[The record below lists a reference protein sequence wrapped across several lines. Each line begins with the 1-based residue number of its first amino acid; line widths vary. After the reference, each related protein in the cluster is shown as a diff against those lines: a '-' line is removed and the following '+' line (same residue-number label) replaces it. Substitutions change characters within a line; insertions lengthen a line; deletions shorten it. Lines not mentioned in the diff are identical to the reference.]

1 MRRQAGSGTP
11 GITAGRDAGKEES
24 TTAIDVQS
32 VTVEFDGLKALAAV
46 SLSAERGE
54 ILGVIG
60 PNGAGKTTLLNC
72 ISGLQRITSGRIS
85 IFGQD
90 ITARPAHVIARL
102 GVGRTFQAPS
112 VVGRLSVLENVM
124 LGYTHANRSSA
135 VENLLWVGRT
145 RSDECKAKDSARD
158 ALDFLGAADLAG
170 RPARQLAHGQLRI
183 VELARVLVTKP
194 KVMLLDE
201 PTSGM
206 TGEERDEIG
215 LLLGRVRNE
224 TGATLLV
231 IEHDVSFIRR
241 LSERLV
247 VLSFGEVLATGD
259 PDVVLADPKI
269 RLHYLG
275 QTASEPVAGARQRR
289 SADEIANAGRAEEG

>member
-1 MRRQAGSGTP
+1 MRQRAGAGASGV
-11 GITAGRDAGKEES
+11 TAGRDATGEES
-24 TTAIDVQS
+24 ATAIDVQS
-32 VTVEFDGLKALAAV
+32 VTVEFDGLKALARV
-46 SLSAERGE
+46 SLSAEGGQ

-72 ISGLQRITSGRIS
+72 ISGLQRIASGHIS
-85 IFGQD
+85 VFGQD
-90 ITARPAHVIARL
+90 VTGRPAHVIARL
-102 GVGRTFQAPS
+102 GVARTFQAPS

-124 LGYTHANRSSA
+124 LGYTQANRSSA
-135 VENLLWVGRT
+135 VENLLWIGRT
-145 RSDECKAKDSARD
+145 RSDERKARQAAID
-158 ALDFLGAADLAG
+158 ALDFLGAADLAD
-170 RPARQLAHGQLRI
+170 RPAHQLAHGQIRI
-183 VELARVLVTKP
+183 AELARVLVTKP
-194 KVMLLDE
+194 KLMLLDE

-215 LLLGRVRNE
+215 LLLGRVRDE

-247 VLSFGEVLATGD
+247 VLSFGEVLAN
-259 PDVVLADPKI
+259 PQV

-275 QTASEPVAGARQRR
+275 RAASERVAGAQP
-289 SADEIANAGRAEEG
+289 NASSVEEA

>member
-1 MRRQAGSGTP
+1 MG
-11 GITAGRDAGKEES
+11 EES
-24 TTAIDVQS
+24 ATTIDIQS
-32 VTVEFDGLKALAAV
+32 VTVEFDGLKALAGV
-46 SLSAERGE
+46 SLSAERGQ

-85 IFGQD
+85 VFGQD
-90 ITARPAHVIARL
+90 ITGRPPHVIARL

-124 LGYTHANRSSA
+124 LGYTQANRSSA
-135 VENLLWVGRT
+135 VENVLWVGRT
-145 RSDECKAKDSARD
+145 RSDERKGRQAARD
-158 ALDFLGAADLAG
+158 ALDFLGAADLAE

-183 VELARVLVTKP
+183 VELARVLVAKP
-194 KVMLLDE
+194 KLMLLDE

-215 LLLGRVRNE
+215 QLLRRVRDE
-224 TGATLLV
+224 TGATLVV

-259 PDVVLADPKI
+259 PDVVLADPQV

-275 QTASEPVAGARQRR
+275 RAASEKVAGGQQ
-289 SADEIANAGRAEEG
+289 NASRAEEA

>member
-1 MRRQAGSGTP
+1 MRRQAGAGVP
-11 GITAGRDAGKEES
+11 GATAGRDAMEEES
-24 TTAIDVQS
+24 ATTIDIQS
-32 VTVEFDGLKALAAV
+32 VMVEFDGLKALAGV
-46 SLSAERGE
+46 SLSAERGQ

-85 IFGQD
+85 VFGQD
-90 ITARPAHVIARL
+90 ITGRPAHVIARL

-124 LGYTHANRSSA
+124 LGYSQANRSSA

-145 RSDECKAKDSARD
+145 RSDERKARQAARE
-158 ALDFLGAADLAG
+158 ALDFLGAADLAD

-183 VELARVLVTKP
+183 VELARVLVAKP
-194 KVMLLDE
+194 KLMLLDE

-206 TGEERDEIG
+206 TGEERDQIG
-215 LLLGRVRNE
+215 QLLGRVRNE
-224 TGATLLV
+224 TGATLVV

-241 LSERLV
+241 LSELLV

-259 PDVVLADPKI
+259 PDVVLADPQV

-275 QTASEPVAGARQRR
+275 RAASEKVAGGQL
-289 SADEIANAGRAEEG
+289 NASRPEEA

>member
-1 MRRQAGSGTP
+1 MS
-11 GITAGRDAGKEES
+11 RDATGEES
-24 TTAIDVQS
+24 ATAIEVQS
-32 VTVEFDGLKALAAV
+32 VMVEFDGLKALAGV
-46 SLSAERGE
+46 SLSAERGQ

-72 ISGLQRITSGRIS
+72 ISGLQRTNSGRIS
-85 IFGQD
+85 VFGQD
-90 ITARPAHVIARL
+90 ITGRPAHVIARL

-124 LGYTHANRSSA
+124 LGHTQANRASA
-135 VENLLWVGRT
+135 VENLLWMGRT
-145 RSDECKAKDSARD
+145 RSDERKARQAARD
-158 ALDFLGAADLAG
+158 ALDFLGATDLAD
-170 RPARQLAHGQLRI
+170 RPGHQLAHGQLRI

-194 KVMLLDE
+194 KLMLLDE

-215 LLLGRVRNE
+215 LLLERVRNE
-224 TGATLLV
+224 TRATLVV

-259 PDVVLADPKI
+259 PDVVLADPQV

-275 QTASEPVAGARQRR
+275 RAASEPVGGAQQ
-289 SADEIANAGRAEEG
+289 NAGRAEEA

>member
-1 MRRQAGSGTP
+1 MS
-11 GITAGRDAGKEES
+11 RDAMGEENA
-24 TTAIDVQS
+24 TAIDVQS
-32 VTVEFDGLKALAAV
+32 VMVEFDGLKALAGV
-46 SLSAERGE
+46 SLSAERGQ

-72 ISGLQRITSGRIS
+72 ISGLQRITAGRIS
-85 IFGQD
+85 VLGHD
-90 ITARPAHVIARL
+90 VTGWPAHVIARL

-124 LGYTHANRSSA
+124 LGHTQQNRSNA
-135 VENLLWVGRT
+135 VENLLWIGRT
-145 RSDECKAKDSARD
+145 RSDERKARQAARD
-158 ALDFLGAADLAG
+158 ALDFLGAADLAD
-170 RPARQLAHGQLRI
+170 RPGRQLAHGQLRI

-194 KVMLLDE
+194 KLMLLDE

-215 LLLGRVRNE
+215 LLLERVRNE
-224 TGATLLV
+224 TRATLVV

-259 PDVVLADPKI
+259 PDVVLADPQV

-275 QTASEPVAGARQRR
+275 RAASEPVAGAQQ
-289 SADEIANAGRAEEG
+289 NAGRAEEA

>member
-1 MRRQAGSGTP
+1 MRRQAGAGVP
-11 GITAGRDAGKEES
+11 GVTARRDAMGEES
-24 TTAIDVQS
+24 ATTIDIQS
-32 VTVEFDGLKALAAV
+32 VTVEFDGLKALAGV
-46 SLSAERGE
+46 SLSAERGQ

-85 IFGQD
+85 VFGQD
-90 ITARPAHVIARL
+90 ITGRPPHVIARL

-124 LGYTHANRSSA
+124 LGYTQANRSSA
-135 VENLLWVGRT
+135 VENVLWVGRT
-145 RSDECKAKDSARD
+145 RSDERKGRQAARD
-158 ALDFLGAADLAG
+158 ALDFLGAADLAD

-183 VELARVLVTKP
+183 VELARVLAAKP
-194 KVMLLDE
+194 KLMLLDE

-215 LLLGRVRNE
+215 QLLRRVRNE
-224 TGATLLV
+224 TGATLVV

-259 PDVVLADPKI
+259 PEVVLADPQV

-275 QTASEPVAGARQRR
+275 RAASEKVAGAQQ
-289 SADEIANAGRAEEG
+289 NASRAEEA

>member
-1 MRRQAGSGTP
+1 MS
-11 GITAGRDAGKEES
+11 RDARGEAS
-24 TTAIDVQS
+24 ATAIEVQS
-32 VTVEFDGLKALAAV
+32 VMVEFDGLKALAGV
-46 SLSAERGE
+46 SLSAERGQ

-72 ISGLQRITSGRIS
+72 ISGLQRTTSGRIS
-85 IFGQD
+85 VFGQD
-90 ITARPAHVIARL
+90 ITGRAAHVIARL

-124 LGYTHANRSSA
+124 LGHTQANRASA

-145 RSDECKAKDSARD
+145 RSDERKARQAAAA
-158 ALDFLGAADLAG
+158 ALDFLGAAELAD
-170 RPARQLAHGQLRI
+170 RPGHQLAHGQLRI
-183 VELARVLVTKP
+183 VELARVLVTRP
-194 KVMLLDE
+194 KLMLLDE

-215 LLLGRVRNE
+215 LLLERVRNE
-224 TGATLLV
+224 TGATLVV

-259 PDVVLADPKI
+259 PDVVLTDPQV

-275 QTASEPVAGARQRR
+275 RAASEPVAGAQQ
-289 SADEIANAGRAEEG
+289 NAGRAEEAR

>member
-1 MRRQAGSGTP
+1 MRRLPGAGTP
-11 GITAGRDAGKEES
+11 ATAPDRGSIDEKGAA
-24 TTAIDVQS
+24 AIDIQS
-32 VTVEFDGLKALAAV
+32 VTVEFDGLKALSAV
-46 SLSAERGE
+46 SLAAGRGQ

-72 ISGLQRITSGRIS
+72 ISGLQRTTSGCIS

-90 ITARPAHVIARL
+90 VTARPAHVIARL

-112 VVGRLSVLENVM
+112 VVGRLTALENVM
-124 LGYTHANRSSA
+124 LGYTQALRSSA
-135 VENLLWVGRT
+135 VENMLWVGRT
-145 RSDECKAKDSARD
+145 RRDERKARAAARE
-158 ALDFLGAADLAG
+158 ALDFLGAADLAD
-170 RPARQLAHGQLRI
+170 RPARQLAHGQLRV
-183 VELARVLVTKP
+183 VELARVLVTGAKL
-194 KVMLLDE
+194 MLLDE

-206 TGEERDEIG
+206 TGDERDEIG
-215 LLLGRVRNE
+215 VLLGRVREE
-224 TGATLLV
+224 TGATLVV

-259 PDVVLADPKI
+259 PEVVLADPEV

-275 QTASEPVAGARQRR
+275 RAASESVAGGRPPRP
-289 SADEIANAGRAEEG
+289 ADGIANANGED

>member
-1 MRRQAGSGTP
+1 MG
-11 GITAGRDAGKEES
+11 EES
-24 TTAIDVQS
+24 ATTIDIQS
-32 VTVEFDGLKALAAV
+32 VTVEFDGLKALAGV
-46 SLSAERGE
+46 SLSAERGQ

-85 IFGQD
+85 VFGQD
-90 ITARPAHVIARL
+90 ITGRPPHVIARL

-124 LGYTHANRSSA
+124 LGYTQANRSSA
-135 VENLLWVGRT
+135 VENVLWVGRT
-145 RSDECKAKDSARD
+145 RSDERKGRQAARD
-158 ALDFLGAADLAG
+158 ALDFLGAADLAD

-183 VELARVLVTKP
+183 VELARVLVAKP
-194 KVMLLDE
+194 KLMLLDE

-215 LLLGRVRNE
+215 QLLRRVRNE
-224 TGATLLV
+224 TGATLVV

-259 PDVVLADPKI
+259 PEVVLADPQV

-275 QTASEPVAGARQRR
+275 RAASEKVAGPSRMQA
-289 SADEIANAGRAEEG
+289 APKKPDEDNYG

>member
-1 MRRQAGSGTP
+1 MRRQAGAGVP
-11 GITAGRDAGKEES
+11 GATAGRDAMEEES
-24 TTAIDVQS
+24 ATTIDIQS
-32 VTVEFDGLKALAAV
+32 VMVEFDGLKALAGV
-46 SLSAERGE
+46 SLSAERGQ

-85 IFGQD
+85 VFGQD
-90 ITARPAHVIARL
+90 ITGRPAHVIARL

-124 LGYTHANRSSA
+124 LGYSQANRSSA

-145 RSDECKAKDSARD
+145 RSDERKARQAARE
-158 ALDFLGAADLAG
+158 ALDFLAAADLAD

-183 VELARVLVTKP
+183 VELARVLVAKP
-194 KVMLLDE
+194 KLMLLDE

-206 TGEERDEIG
+206 TGEERDQIG
-215 LLLGRVRNE
+215 QLLGRVRNE
-224 TGATLLV
+224 TGATLVV

-241 LSERLV
+241 LSELLV

-259 PDVVLADPKI
+259 PDVVLADPQV

-275 QTASEPVAGARQRR
+275 RAASEKVAGGQL
-289 SADEIANAGRAEEG
+289 NASRAEEA

>member
-1 MRRQAGSGTP
+1 MP
-11 GITAGRDAGKEES
+11 GVTAGRDAMEEES
-24 TTAIDVQS
+24 ATTIDIQS
-32 VTVEFDGLKALAAV
+32 VMVEFDGLKALAGV
-46 SLSAERGE
+46 SLSAERGQ

-85 IFGQD
+85 VFGQD
-90 ITARPAHVIARL
+90 ITGRPAHVIARL

-124 LGYTHANRSSA
+124 LGYSQANRSSA

-145 RSDECKAKDSARD
+145 RSDERKARQAARE
-158 ALDFLGAADLAG
+158 ALDFLGAADLAD

-183 VELARVLVTKP
+183 VELARVLVAKP
-194 KVMLLDE
+194 KLMLLDE

-206 TGEERDEIG
+206 TGEERDQIG
-215 LLLGRVRNE
+215 QLLGRVRNE
-224 TGATLLV
+224 TGATLVV

-241 LSERLV
+241 LSELLV

-259 PDVVLADPKI
+259 PDVVLADPQV

-275 QTASEPVAGARQRR
+275 RAASEKVAGGQL
-289 SADEIANAGRAEEG
+289 NASRAEEA